1 MNYKEIEEEIDE
13 KFCGYMADGRLH
25 FIKPD
30 MDGTAIKSFL
40 KSKLKEQREI
50 SKRTC
55 EDLIELTVR
64 KQREE
69 LRGKI
74 EKIKERFRC
83 SACDGAKCH
92 HTLGC
97 EALKEV
103 LKLL

>member
-1 MNYKEIEEEIDE
+1 MSLNYKEIEEEFDE

-30 MDGTAIKSFL
+30 MDGTAIKDFL
-40 KSKLKEQREI
+40 KAKLEEQREDI
-50 SKRTC
+50 K
-55 EDLIELTVR
+55 
-64 KQREE
+64 K
-69 LRGKI
+69 KI
-74 EKIKERFRC
+74 EDIKERFRC

-103 LKLL
+103 LKLI